1 MCLRLMVYDDDM
13 KLRVL
18 TFREWVGI
26 LIRPKRVFM
35 LADALWRVA
44 TQRGNS

>member
-26 LIRPKRVFM
+26 LIRPTRIYM
-35 LADALWRVA
+35 LAGAMWQIASR
-44 TQRGNS
+44 R